1 MYEKSVDEEESGELF
16 KRIVKKRHPTSGGLE
31 KQFEHD
37 KRVYRSG

>member
-16 KRIVKKRHPTSGGLE
+16 KRIVKKRHPTNRGLE

-37 KRVYRSG
+37 KRGYKYG